1 MDDNKEV
8 CDLGVRIDQALDNLD
23 ARQLESLDFE
33 CAKLIESTNGIDQT
47 ILFYFR
53 ANIQSGIWH
62 SLKIEE
68 RYQWGQSNLIKEMSY
83 LQSSIKSK
91 EFDKLHYIRRFQIQT
106 NYANKLSSVGRNIE
120 AIELL
125 GKILRHKPYFGTAL
139 GNRGSLII
147 KLTEFIINDNTAA
160 HICVLLGYDELLY
173 VLKNADSKNIQWDS
187 DYFMQPN
194 GHLEFYKSRI
204 DQVTYNDKYDKLREY
219 YKSFDIDKNSM
230 PKAERKHHKFILE
243 KNLFLHPIN
252 VIGNNELG
260 SFDSISLP
268 ALTTN
273 IYEKPIFLDLFNQL
287 KSEFCFAR
295 LMYFES
301 NGGRGKHYADTNLN
315 LSDSEDYSAFGMS
328 VEKLRASFRSAYSML
343 DKIAIFIN
351 LYYDLSVA
359 EKNIN
364 IRDIWYEN
372 NGKNEK
378 IIRKIFSDSD
388 NFGIRALFHLSFDIV
403 GASKNN
409 IGEISPMS
417 KTLNEYRNCLEHRFL
432 LLKDYD
438 FYSAKL
444 IPNAGYKFALVDELY
459 NYTFDLLKLVRAA
472 LFYLTFAIEYEENKR
487 KIKSK
492 NPFPVDINTYKR
504 DNHII

>member
-1 MDDNKEV
+1 MIENKEV
-8 CDLGVRIDQALDNLD
+8 YDIGTRIDQALDNLD
-23 ARQLESLDFE
+23 TRQLESLDFE

-47 ILFYFR
+47 TLFYFR
-53 ANIQSGIWH
+53 ANIQGGIWN

-68 RYQWGQSNLIKEMSY
+68 RYQWWQTNLIKEISF
-83 LQSSIKSK
+83 LQRAIKSK
-91 EFDKLHYIRRFQIQT
+91 DFDKLHYMRRFQIQT

-120 AIELL
+120 AIELF
-125 GKILRHKPYFGTAL
+125 GKILIHKPYFGPAL

-147 KLTEFIINDNTAA
+147 RLTKFIKNDNNEA

-173 VLKNADSKNIQWDS
+173 VLKNADSKNIQWESTNLTHKND
-187 DYFMQPN
+187 
-194 GHLEFYKSRI
+194 HLEFCKSRI
-204 DQVTYNDKYDKLREY
+204 DEVTYNDIYDKLREDY
-219 YKSFDIDKNSM
+219 RAFYKDKNSM
-230 PKAERKHHKFILE
+230 SKAERKYHKFILE
-243 KNLFLHPIN
+243 RNLFLHPIN
-252 VIGNNELG
+252 VIGNNEFG

-273 IYEKPIFLDLFNQL
+273 IYEMPIFFDLFNQL

-295 LMYFES
+295 LMFFES
-301 NGGRGKHYADTNLN
+301 NGGRGKHYADTDLN

-328 VEKLRASFRSAYSML
+328 VEKLRASFRSGYSML

-351 LYYDLSVA
+351 LYYGLSVA

-372 NGKNEK
+372 NGKKEK

-417 KTLNEYRNCLEHRFL
+417 KTLNEYRNCLEHRYL

-438 FYSAKL
+438 FFSAKL

-472 LFYLTFAIEYEENKR
+472 LFYLTFAIEYEENNR

-504 DNHII
+504 DNHVI